1 MNKLKDKEY
10 IKQVFFSLLSFLFS
24 IFYLLIF
31 AIKFLLRNSPTT
43 FHWSIW
49 CGIFPIVAIIS
60 YHLSK
65 KDVESPY
72 KKANWFLVA
81 VSILLIAINILSN
94 FSTIFLFVGLIGIVI
109 TVLVRLFQI
118 YNDNKKTWLEYL
130 VGTEVKEDKIEIEE
144 YDYSDGDFVLGEFYI
159 RNKDENGMTPSGEDA
174 YVASGKKAVIPIKD
188 RMVHVLVLGVTGS
201 GKTSQSLLPMILQ
214 DFQSDNFEYES
225 MNVVQMGQII
235 LEPKGKRTVI

>member
-65 KDVESPY
+65 KDEESPY

-81 VSILLIAINILSN
+81 VSICWINWYSYYRSGSAIP
-94 FSTIFLFVGLIGIVI
+94 
-109 TVLVRLFQI
+109 
-118 YNDNKKTWLEYL
+118 D
-130 VGTEVKEDKIEIEE
+130 
-144 YDYSDGDFVLGEFYI
+144 
-159 RNKDENGMTPSGEDA
+159 
-174 YVASGKKAVIPIKD
+174 
-188 RMVHVLVLGVTGS
+188 
-201 GKTSQSLLPMILQ
+201 LQ
-214 DFQSDNFEYES
+214 
-225 MNVVQMGQII
+225 
-235 LEPKGKRTVI
+235 